1 MIIMVEDENK
11 EDNPGVVITTTTT
24 PEMEGEGE
32 PAGAAITMIISIAVH
47 LLQHQ
52 DHPGIHII
60 MIGILTTEVIR
71 IFMK

>member
-24 PEMEGEGE
+24 PEMEGE

-60 MIGILTTEVIR
+60 MIGILTTEVIH